1 MLILFQVCLTLIC
14 FSPVFA
20 DQQKANGAPKGQRV
34 RSLALHQRF
43 EQSDLP
49 SRREHR
55 NGEAGG
61 EAGQPPTSLL

>member
-1 MLILFQVCLTLIC
+1 
-14 FSPVFA
+14 
-20 DQQKANGAPKGQRV
+20 
-34 RSLALHQRF
+34 LHQRF

-61 EAGQPPTSLL
+61 EAGRRSRTATSFVISARN